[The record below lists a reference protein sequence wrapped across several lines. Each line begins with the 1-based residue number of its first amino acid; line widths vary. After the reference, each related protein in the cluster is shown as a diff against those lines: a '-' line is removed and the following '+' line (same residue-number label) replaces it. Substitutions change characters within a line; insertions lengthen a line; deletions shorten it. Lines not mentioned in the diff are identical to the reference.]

1 MRLQMNLNGCESRV
15 RMVFYLF
22 VKACLLVVL
31 RPSYTRAT
39 AVERVVSRSWYTSND
54 GHHTLSLWHKRT
66 SITPLC
72 FHYSAI
78 IEYKKGKQRLMKT
91 FCLPRYIFLFCYLL
105 YLETLLRLRHTF
117 FFNLKG
123 FCFSFFILLRF
134 LCKGVAFPFKSF
146 LLVPLFSVLL
156 TSYHPNL
163 HQQRGV
169 RLVRM
174 LSAFLQ

>member
-91 FCLPRYIFLFCYLL
+91 FCLPRYIF
-105 YLETLLRLRHTF
+105 
-117 FFNLKG
+117 
-123 FCFSFFILLRF
+123 FILLLVVFGDFTSSSSYF
-134 LCKGVAFPFKSF
+134 LFQFERVLLF
-146 LLVPLFSVLL
+146 LFYTIAFSV
-156 TSYHPNL
+156 
-163 HQQRGV
+163 
-169 RLVRM
+169 
-174 LSAFLQ
+174 